1 MLKTRRCIK
10 IVLAERDYLIKMM
23 NNLLMLKLKTCTT
36 LENLGA
42 QTEMMMTLMSD
53 LMNQAQLGNNTF

>member
-1 MLKTRRCIK
+1 MLKTRKCIK

-23 NNLLMLKLKTCTT
+23 NNLLMLKSKTCTT